1 MIMKTVPIPHNQHRQ
16 RGVALIASL
25 LIMLLMTIVAL
36 SVFRNNNLTERL
48 SGGTRDKQRAFQ
60 VAQAALSYG
69 EWWLTQQTTTVLSP
83 VTCSTTTTFTS
94 LQVCT
99 TVAGSTASAIA
110 TLKNY
115 QGFAPTNMVV
125 NASGGLATNGD
136 INYSQRPGIY
146 ISTNGKLTATG
157 QILYQVT
164 AVGYGGT
171 NGTSGAQVVVQSY
184 FVLNASSVS
193 GGGAAGGVGTS
204 ATSGSN
210 LGGA

>member
-1 MIMKTVPIPHNQHRQ
+1 MKSALHPTHLQRQ

-60 VAQAALSYG
+60 VAQAALSYA
-69 EWWLTQQTTTVLSP
+69 EWWLTQQTLTTLTP
-83 VTCSTTTTFTS
+83 VTCSTTTNFTT

-99 TVAGSTASAIA
+99 VPAGSTASLVAL
-110 TLKNY
+110 LKNY
-115 QGFAPTNMVV
+115 KGFVPNNMVV
-125 NASGGLATNGD
+125 NASGGLASNGD
-136 INYSQRPGIY
+136 INYSQNPGIY
-146 ISTNGKLTATG
+146 IATNGILTATG
-157 QILYQVT
+157 QTLYQVT
-164 AVGYGGT
+164 ATGYGGT
-171 NGTSGAQVVVQSY
+171 TGTSGAQAVVQSY

-193 GGGAAGGVGTS
+193 GGGGKGTGATAGNS
-204 ATSGSN
+204 

>member
-1 MIMKTVPIPHNQHRQ
+1 MKILLSPYPLQRQ

-36 SVFRNNNLTERL
+36 SIFRNNNLTERL

-60 VAQAALSYG
+60 VAQSALAYG
-69 EWWLTQQTTTVLSP
+69 EWWLTQQTTSTLTP
-83 VTCSTTTTFTS
+83 VTCSTTTNFTN

-99 TVAGSTASAIA
+99 VAAGSTASTIA

-115 QGFAPTNMVV
+115 QGFAPTNMVI
-125 NASGGLATNGD
+125 NSSGGLAANGD
-136 INYSQRPGIY
+136 INYSQKPGIY
-146 ISTNGKLTATG
+146 IATNGILTATG
-157 QILYQVT
+157 QTLYQVT
-164 AVGYGGT
+164 AIGYGGT
-171 NGTSGAQVVVQSY
+171 SGKAGAEAVVQSY

-193 GGGAAGGVGTS
+193 GGGTTGGSGAH
-204 ATSGSN
+204 ATSGNN